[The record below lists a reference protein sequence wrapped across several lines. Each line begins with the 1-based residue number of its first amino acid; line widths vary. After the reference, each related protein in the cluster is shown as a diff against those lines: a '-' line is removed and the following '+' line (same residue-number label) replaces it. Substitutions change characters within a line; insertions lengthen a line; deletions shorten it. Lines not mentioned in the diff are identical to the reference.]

1 VAILYLD
8 TSALV
13 KLYVEET
20 GSDKLVAL
28 TTDSARHQMAV
39 LALAR
44 VEFRSAV
51 RRRQRAGDFD
61 ASSADALIASLTQHL
76 QDLFIVQPV
85 TETTLEEAQ
94 SLIDAH
100 ALRAFDA
107 VQLAGARVLVQ
118 NGVEA
123 LVFVC
128 SDLQLCS
135 VAAKQGLRTFNPEVD
150 DAAVVGRAGD

>member
-1 VAILYLD
+1 
-8 TSALV
+8 V
-13 KLYVEET
+13 KLYVQEAGT
-20 GSDKLVAL
+20 DRLIAL
-28 TTDSARHQMAV
+28 TTDAIRHTLTI

-51 RRRQRAGDFD
+51 RRRQREGDF
-61 ASSADALIASLTQHL
+61 SAATGDALVAALSAHL
-76 QDLFIVQPV
+76 QDVFVVQPV

-94 SLIDAH
+94 LLIDVY

-107 VQLAGARVLVQ
+107 LQLAGAQVLAR
-118 NGVEA
+118 GAPA

-135 VAAKQGLRTFNPEVD
+135 VASKQGIATFNPERD
-150 DAAVVGRAGD
+150 DPTSVA